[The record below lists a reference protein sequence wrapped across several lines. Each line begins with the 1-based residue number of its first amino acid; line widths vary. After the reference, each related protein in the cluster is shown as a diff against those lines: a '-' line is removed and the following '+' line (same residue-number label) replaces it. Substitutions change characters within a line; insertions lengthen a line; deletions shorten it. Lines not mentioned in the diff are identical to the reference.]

1 MYLQLLS
8 FESSFFISIFE
19 RITDKIS
26 DDWKGK
32 VIAVLVVNYSI
43 NELF

>member
-19 RITDKIS
+19 RITDKLS
-26 DDWKGK
+26 GDKKGK
-32 VIAVLVVNYSI
+32 IIALLVVN
-43 NELF
+43 